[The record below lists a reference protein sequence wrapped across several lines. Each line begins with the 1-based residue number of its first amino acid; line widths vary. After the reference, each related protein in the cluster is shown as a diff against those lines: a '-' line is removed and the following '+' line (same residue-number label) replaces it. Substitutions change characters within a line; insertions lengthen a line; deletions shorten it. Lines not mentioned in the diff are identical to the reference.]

1 LDDAVSVTLACSPR
15 YKIPEPTR
23 QAHKLSRKQT

>member
-1 LDDAVSVTLACSPR
+1 VELTLACAPR

-23 QAHKLSRKQT
+23 QAHRLSRRTG